1 MTSYCCQICRFDL
14 SIARIRTP
22 DDPPGAAWNN
32 QGRHYVGFA
41 PFKDFHNEV
50 FPDQQ
55 CQQCTTLGR
64 TPVNFHKDAENVL
77 SGGPLWAEEDDED
90 GDWLPDDESD
100 ATDEPLEYDSDATD
114 EPIEYDSEFESGVE
128 PSGFLESDVENDG
141 GAREALHGLHSPE
154 PPTHLPH
161 GTWLNGYVHSRDY
174 GREMLHQVVERN
186 TSDYWCNPPD
196 LTVLTVPAEHI
207 AAPSCQ
213 SLQGINGHVLSAE
226 EMKNCRTHRFLLA
239 KPPHWQAD
247 LNDQIFENSNM
258 FVLSGEANG
267 SYTTSQHKYPAVYPP
282 RYDAAK
288 IPMTA
293 NPNYGCNVC
302 TS

>member
-213 SLQGINGHVLSAE
+213 SL
-226 EMKNCRTHRFLLA
+226 
-239 KPPHWQAD
+239 
-247 LNDQIFENSNM
+247 
-258 FVLSGEANG
+258 
-267 SYTTSQHKYPAVYPP
+267 
-282 RYDAAK
+282 
-288 IPMTA
+288 
-293 NPNYGCNVC
+293 
-302 TS
+302 